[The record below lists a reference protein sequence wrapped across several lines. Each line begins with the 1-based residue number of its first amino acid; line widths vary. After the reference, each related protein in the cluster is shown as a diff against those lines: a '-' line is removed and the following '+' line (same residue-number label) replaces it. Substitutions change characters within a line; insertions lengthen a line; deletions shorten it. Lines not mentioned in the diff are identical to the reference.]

1 MIRNELLS
9 KARSCLVAAASG
21 EDRVSERHMAEF
33 MQLVAEQRREADSS
47 EQQTTEVRQWAAEA
61 AGLLVAAWDA
71 LSLWSLQAGYHQ
83 ERGSEEEHALEALR
97 RRTQRECARDLFQ
110 GTDAAT
116 LLDACADAEV
126 DAELHQL
133 AVDFHLTPDDWVPRT
148 HTWWWWPEDGQ
159 GE

>member
-1 MIRNELLS
+1 MTRNELLS
-9 KARSCLVAAASG
+9 KARSCLAAAASG
-21 EDRVSERHMAEF
+21 EDRVRERHIAEF
-33 MQLVAEQRREADSS
+33 MQLVAEHRRDAASS
-47 EQQTTEVRQWAAEA
+47 EVQTTVARQWASEA

-83 ERGSEEEHALEALR
+83 ERGSDEEHALEALR
-97 RRTQRECARDLFQ
+97 RRTQREFARDLFQ

-126 DAELHQL
+126 DSELHQL

-148 HTWWWWPEDGQ
+148 HTWWWWPDQEQ